1 MSSPDL
7 HRIYK
12 ASDVLLEVIEFMNEK
27 IQDLEVLQACKEVF
41 GPGQMDRD
49 YLKDIDY
56 LSKSMDQVAE
66 VYFYLVNNDH
76 PVGIS

>member
-7 HRIYK
+7 HRVYK
-12 ASDVLLEVIEFMNEK
+12 ASDVLLEVIEFMEEK
-27 IQDLEVLQACKEVF
+27 MQDLEVLQACKEAF

-56 LSKSMDQVAE
+56 LDKSMDQVAE
-66 VYFYLVNNDH
+66 VYFYLVNNDT